1 MNVVF
6 VKHLSCGRY
15 FLFEVPQD
23 KKLNA
28 CDRVLVNTRRGVNDA
43 ICICDSFEVD
53 EPNINQLTRMVGA
66 TMPLQRVVAKYN
78 VLDLWEDEK

>member
-6 VKHLSCGRY
+6 VKHLSCGQY
-15 FLFEVPQD
+15 FLFEVPPG

-28 CDRVLVNTRRGVNDA
+28 CDRVLVNTRRGVKDA
-43 ICICDSFEVD
+43 ICICDSFEID
-53 EPNINQLTRMVGA
+53 DSNLDQLNDIVGA
-66 TMPLQRVVAKYN
+66 SMPLQKVAAKYN